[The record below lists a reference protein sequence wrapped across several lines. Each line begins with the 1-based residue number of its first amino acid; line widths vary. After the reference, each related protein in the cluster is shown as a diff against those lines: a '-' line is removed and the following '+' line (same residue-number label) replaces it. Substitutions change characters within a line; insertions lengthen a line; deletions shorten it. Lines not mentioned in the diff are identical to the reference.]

1 MDIETAKHRAKES
14 HLCEDCKKNENT
26 PKLLMEA
33 AEHGSVHSAFFNEYG
48 THGYSLLLE
57 EFIRRAGWVAAE
69 NPKMVEE
76 LRRGMRILCP
86 WLNK

>member
-1 MDIETAKHRAKES
+1 MDIETAK
-14 HLCEDCKKNENT
+14 
-26 PKLLMEA
+26 MEA
-33 AEHGSVHSAFFNEYG
+33 VDHGKQDSAFFKEYG

-57 EFIRRAGWVAAE
+57 ELIRRAGSVAAE
-69 NPKMVEE
+69 NPKLVEE